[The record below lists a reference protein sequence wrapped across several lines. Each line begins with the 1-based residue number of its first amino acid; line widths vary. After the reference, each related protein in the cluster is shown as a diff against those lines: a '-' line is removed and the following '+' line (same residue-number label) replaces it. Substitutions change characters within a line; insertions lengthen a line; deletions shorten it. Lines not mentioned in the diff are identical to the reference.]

1 MRLVVIAVIAVAVTA
16 HADPKKSASVTDRI
30 VAVVNDSVI
39 LSSELELRM
48 RPFRDDV
55 AGISDPNERTRRAA
69 KLQSQML
76 DEMIADELVVQAAKA
91 AHVDVD
97 DTEVRAAMDYI
108 KEQNH
113 LDDSQLAQAMAAQGM
128 TKETYR
134 LDLLRQR
141 AINQILGAK
150 IKIGDEDLQARYN
163 ELQKRA
169 EKVSAVQ
176 LAHIQIK
183 LPEHPSEQQKA
194 DATARGTAAVARV
207 KAGES
212 FADVAKDVS
221 EDNSTNQTGGDLG
234 WIQLGTLSSAWDKVV
249 FSMDKG
255 EVRGPI
261 VNETGIEVFYAIDT
275 KRTAVQPYNAMKK
288 ELAEDLEREQLGK
301 LRSTW
306 IESLRK
312 KAYVDI
318 KLQ

>member
-1 MRLVVIAVIAVAVTA
+1 MRLVVIASLVIAVSA
-16 HADPKKSASVTDRI
+16 HADSKKPAGVTTDRI

-39 LSSELELRM
+39 LASELDLRM

-55 AGISDPNERTRRAA
+55 AGISDPNERARRTA
-69 KLQSQML
+69 KIQNQLL
-76 DEMIADELVVQAAKA
+76 DEMIADELIVQAAKA

-97 DTEVRAAMDYI
+97 ASEVLAAMDYI

-113 LDDSQLAQAMAAQGM
+113 LDDRQLAEAMAAQGL
-128 TKETYR
+128 TKEAYR

-163 ELQKRA
+163 EIQKRA

-183 LPEHPSEQQKA
+183 LPEHPTEQQTA
-194 DATARGTAAVARV
+194 EATTRATAAVARI
-207 KAGES
+207 KAGDS
-212 FADVAKDVS
+212 FANVAKDVS
-221 EDNSTNQTGGDLG
+221 EDATTNQTGGDLG
-234 WIQLGTLSSAWDKVV
+234 WIQAGTLSPAWDKVV

-255 EVRGPI
+255 DLRGPL
-261 VNETGIEVFYAIDT
+261 VNETGVEVFYAIDT

-288 ELAEDLEREQLGK
+288 ELAEDLEREQLRK

-318 KLQ
+318 KL

>member
-1 MRLVVIAVIAVAVTA
+1 MLVVAAPAY
-16 HADPKKSASVTDRI
+16 ADAKRPPSMTDRI

-39 LSSELELRM
+39 LSSELDLRM
-48 RPFRDDV
+48 RPFLDNV
-55 AGISDPNERTRRAA
+55 AGISDPGERARRAS

-76 DEMIADELVVQAAKA
+76 DEMIADELIVQAAKA
-91 AHVDVD
+91 ARVDVD
-97 DTEVRAAMDYI
+97 DSEVRAAMDYI

-113 LDDSQLAQAMAAQGM
+113 LDDKQLAEAMASQGM

-150 IKIGDEDLQARYN
+150 LKIGDDDLQARYK
-163 ELQKRA
+163 EIERRA
-169 EKVSAVQ
+169 EKVSAVE

-183 LPEHPSEQQKA
+183 LPAHPTEQQK
-194 DATARGTAAVARV
+194 DEAVAKGNAAMTRL
-207 KAGES
+207 KGGDK

-221 EDNSTNQTGGDLG
+221 DDNTTNQTGGELG
-234 WIQLGTLSSAWDKVV
+234 WIQLGTLPPEWDKVV

-255 EVRGPI
+255 DLRGPI
-261 VNETGIEVFYAIDT
+261 VNETGIELFYAIDT
-275 KRTAVQPYNAMKK
+275 KRTPLQPYSAMKK
-288 ELAEDLEREQLGK
+288 KLAEDLEREELAK

-306 IESLRK
+306 IDSLRK

-318 KLQ
+318 KL